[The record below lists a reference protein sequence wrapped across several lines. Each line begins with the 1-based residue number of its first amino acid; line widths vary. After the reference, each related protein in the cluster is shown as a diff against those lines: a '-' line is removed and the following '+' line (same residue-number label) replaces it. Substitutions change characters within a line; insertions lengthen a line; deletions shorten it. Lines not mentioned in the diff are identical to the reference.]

1 MKIVRTIIWIL
12 IALGVAA
19 AIIYALLPKPLVVE
33 LSSVV
38 KGPLV
43 VTAEGDGKTRIK
55 DRFVISAPVTGQMP
69 RLDLHPGDTV
79 KLGAML
85 TQIAPIEAPLLDP
98 RSRAQ
103 SEAQAKLARA
113 ARSQASTRVKMAQTA
128 LDYEKNELERVK
140 QLFGAGGVPQAT
152 LDAAELKARSASA
165 ELESS
170 RFGERIAQFQLET
183 AEAAVMR
190 QKGGTAK
197 DDGLRVEVRAP
208 IEGTVLRVFQE
219 SAGLIAAGA
228 PLLELG
234 DRAAMEIVIELLSTD
249 AVAVRPD
256 ARVLIDRWGREEV
269 LEARVRLIEP
279 SGFTKISALGIEEQ
293 RVNVV
298 ADFTGPREAWSALG
312 DGYRVHARIVIFER
326 PDAIKVPLAA
336 LFRNGDGWAV
346 FGVSGDKASLR
357 KVEVGRRSLAE
368 AEILSGLGEGDKI
381 IVHPSE
387 NVADGKAVTP
397 R

>member
-1 MKIVRTIIWIL
+1 MKIVRTIVWVL
-12 IALGVAA
+12 IGIGVVAA
-19 AIIYALLPKPLVVE
+19 IVVAMLPKPTVVE
-33 LSSVV
+33 LASVV

-43 VTAEGDGKTRIK
+43 VTVEGDGKTRIK
-55 DRFVISAPVTGQMP
+55 DRFVVSAPVTGQMP
-69 RLDLHPGDTV
+69 RLDLHPGDNV
-79 KLGAML
+79 KLGAPL

-103 SEAQAKLARA
+103 SEAQAKLSRA
-113 ARSQASTRVKMAQTA
+113 ARSQAGARVSMAQAA
-128 LDYEKNELERVK
+128 LDFEKNELARVK
-140 QLFGAGGVPQAT
+140 QLFAAGGVPQAT
-152 LDAAELKARSASA
+152 VDAAELKARSSAA
-165 ELESS
+165 ELESA

-183 AEAAVMR
+183 AEAAVVR
-190 QKGGTAK
+190 QKGGAAQ
-197 DDGLRVEVRAP
+197 DEGLRVAVRAP

-256 ARVLIDRWGREEV
+256 ARVMIDRWGRDEV

-326 PDAIKVPLAA
+326 ADALKVPLSA
-336 LFRNGDGWAV
+336 LFRHGDGWAV
-346 FGVSGDKASLR
+346 FGLAGDKASLR

-368 AEILSGLGEGDKI
+368 AEILSGLNEGDKI
-381 IVHPSE
+381 LVHPSE
-387 NVADGKAVTP
+387 KIADGTAVVA

>member
-1 MKIVRTIIWIL
+1 MKIGRTVVWVVIGIL
-12 IALGVAA
+12 VLA
-19 AIIYALLPKPLVVE
+19 AIVYAMLPKPLVVE
-33 LSSVV
+33 LASVA

-43 VTAEGDGKTRIK
+43 VTVEGDGKTRIK
-55 DRFVISAPVTGQMP
+55 DRFVVSAPVTGQMP
-69 RLDLHPGDTV
+69 RLDLHPGDNV
-79 KLGAML
+79 KLGGML

-128 LDYEKNELERVK
+128 LDYEKNELTRVK
-140 QLFGAGGVPQAT
+140 QLFASGGVPQAT
-152 LDAAELKARSASA
+152 LDAAELKARSAAA
-165 ELESS
+165 ELESA

-183 AEAAVMR
+183 AEAAVVR
-190 QKGGTAK
+190 QKAGAGQ

-228 PLLELG
+228 PLIELG

-256 ARVLIDRWGREEV
+256 ARVLIDRWGRDEV

-279 SGFTKISALGIEEQ
+279 SGYTKISALGIEEQ

-312 DGYRVHARIVIFER
+312 DGYRVHARIVIFEN
-326 PDAIKVPLAA
+326 PDALKVPLAS
-336 LFRNGDGWAV
+336 LFRHGDGWAV
-346 FGVSGDKASLR
+346 FGISGDKASLR
-357 KVEVGRRSLAE
+357 KVEVGRRSLTE
-368 AEILSGLGEGDKI
+368 AEIVSGLAEGDKI
-381 IVHPSE
+381 LVHPSE
-387 NVADGKAVTP
+387 KVADGTAVTP

>member
-1 MKIVRTIIWIL
+1 MKIGRTVVWVVIGIL
-12 IALGVAA
+12 VLA
-19 AIIYALLPKPLVVE
+19 AIVYAMLPKPLVVE
-33 LSSVV
+33 LASVA

-43 VTAEGDGKTRIK
+43 VTVEGDGKTRIK
-55 DRFVISAPVTGQMP
+55 DRFVVSAPVTGQMP
-69 RLDLHPGDTV
+69 RLDLHPGDNV
-79 KLGAML
+79 KLGGML

-128 LDYEKNELERVK
+128 LDYEKNELTRVK
-140 QLFGAGGVPQAT
+140 QLFASGGVPQAT
-152 LDAAELKARSASA
+152 LDAAELKARSAAA
-165 ELESS
+165 ELESA

-183 AEAAVMR
+183 AEAAVVR
-190 QKGGTAK
+190 QKAGAGQ

-228 PLLELG
+228 PLIELG

-279 SGFTKISALGIEEQ
+279 SGYTKISALGIEEQ

-312 DGYRVHARIVIFER
+312 DGYRVHARIVIFEN
-326 PDAIKVPLAA
+326 PDALKVPLAA
-336 LFRNGDGWAV
+336 LFRHGDGWAV
-346 FGVSGDKASLR
+346 FGISGDKASLR
-357 KVEVGRRSLAE
+357 KVEVGRRSLTE
-368 AEILSGLGEGDKI
+368 AEIVSGLAEGDKI
-381 IVHPSE
+381 LVHPSE
-387 NVADGKAVTP
+387 KVADGTAVTP